1 MVWFGRSLN
10 SGLYINGKKVCL
22 EIQGRHVVVSRT
34 IIGLALTQRLIP
46 QLDPH
51 TFQTVASKV
60 HVVLL
65 PDEEAISVDADNL

>member
-1 MVWFGRSLN
+1 MFLQ
-10 SGLYINGKKVCL
+10 GLYINGKKVCL
-22 EIQGRHVVVSRT
+22 EIQGRHVVVSST
-34 IIGLALTQRLIP
+34 IIGPNLTQRLIP

-51 TFQTVASKV
+51 TLQTIASKV